1 MFKNRAFL
9 IRIVDK
15 NKNPD
20 TNETENGI
28 PIDQTKL
35 IRDATQSIV
44 TIIGTYIAA
53 DTLRKV
59 IIITTQAK
67 IK

>member
-20 TNETENGI
+20 TNEIENGI

-35 IRDATQSIV
+35 IKDATQSIV

-59 IIITTQAK
+59 IIITAQAK